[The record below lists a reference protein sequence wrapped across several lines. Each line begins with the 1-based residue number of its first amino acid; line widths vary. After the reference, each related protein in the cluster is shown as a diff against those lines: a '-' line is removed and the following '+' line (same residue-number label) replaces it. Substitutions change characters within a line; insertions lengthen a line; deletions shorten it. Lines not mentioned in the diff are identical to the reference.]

1 MAPIF
6 GQPIPEREDGMN
18 DGSIPDALTFDDVLL
33 LPGRSTVLPTEVDT
47 TTNFSRK
54 VKLNVPLASAAMD
67 TVTESRLAI
76 AIARQGGV
84 GIVHRSMPA
93 EKQAEEVDR
102 VKRSESGMI
111 VDPVT
116 ISPDITIRQALEI
129 MNKYKISG
137 LPVTRGSRLTGILTN
152 RDLRF
157 EKNHSQLV
165 SSVMTKENLVTVPV
179 GTTLDEAER
188 ILQKHRIEKLLVVDQ
203 DFNLKG
209 LITVKDIQKKLEYPR
224 AAKDEHGRLR
234 VGAAVGA
241 AGDFLERAVE
251 LSKAKVDVLAI
262 DTAHGHSFRVMEAI
276 KAIRQRLPETQVIA
290 GNVATYEGAK
300 ELISL
305 GVDGLKVG
313 IGPGSIC
320 TTRVVTGAGV
330 PQLTAIMEAARAA
343 KGTDVPLIADGGI
356 KYSGDISK
364 ALAAGASCVMIGSLF
379 AGTEESPGETIL
391 YQGRTFK
398 SYRGMGS
405 TGAMEAGSD
414 RYATVQ
420 DTSEHGKSVPEGVEG
435 RVPYKGPL
443 GALTDQLVG
452 GLRSG
457 MGYVGASTLKEFQ
470 EKSRFIRVTA
480 AGLRESH
487 VHDVIITKEAPNYR
501 ME

>member
-1 MAPIF
+1 
-6 GQPIPEREDGMN
+6 MN
-18 DGSIPDALTFDDVLL
+18 DGPISEGLTFDDVLL
-33 LPGRSTVLPTEVDT
+33 LPGKSSVLPTEVDT
-47 TTNFSRK
+47 RTNFTRK
-54 VKLNVPLASAAMD
+54 LALNIPLASSAMD

-76 AIARQGGV
+76 AIARQGGL
-84 GIVHRSMPA
+84 GIVHRNMPIDR
-93 EKQAEEVDR
+93 QGQEVDR

-116 ISPDITIRQALEI
+116 ISPDITLRQALEI
-129 MNKYKISG
+129 MTKYRISG

-157 EKNHSQLV
+157 EKNHTQLV
-165 SSVMTKENLVTVPV
+165 SSVMTKDNLVTVPM
-179 GTTLDEAER
+179 GTTLEEAER

-224 AAKDEHGRLR
+224 SAKDEQGRLR

-241 AGDFLERAVE
+241 TGDFLERAVE
-251 LSKAKVDVLAI
+251 MSKAKVDVLAI
-262 DTAHGHSFRVMEAI
+262 DTAHGHSERVMEAI
-276 KAIRQRLPETQVIA
+276 KAIRHRLPEMQIVA
-290 GNVATYEGAK
+290 GNVATFEGARD
-300 ELISL
+300 LISL
-305 GVDGLKVG
+305 GIDGLKVG

-330 PQLTAIMEAARAA
+330 PQLTAILEASRAA
-343 KGTDVPLIADGGI
+343 KGTGVPIIADGGI
-356 KYSGDISK
+356 KFSGDITK
-364 ALAAGASCVMIGSLF
+364 AIAAGASCVMIGSLF

-391 YQGRTFK
+391 FQGRTFK

-405 TGAMEAGSD
+405 TGAMDAGSD
-414 RYATVQ
+414 RYAVVQ
-420 DTSEHGKSVPEGVEG
+420 ETGDRGKSVPEGVEG

-443 GALTDQLVG
+443 GGLTDQLVG
-452 GLRSG
+452 GLKSG
-457 MGYVGASTLKEFQ
+457 MGYVGAETLKQ
-470 EKSRFIRVTA
+470 LTEKSCFVRITA

-487 VHDVIITKEAPNYR
+487 VHDVVITKEAPNYR

>member
-1 MAPIF
+1 MALICARPSLREA
-6 GQPIPEREDGMN
+6 GMMDSGIPEG
-18 DGSIPDALTFDDVLL
+18 LTFDDVLL
-33 LPGRSTVLPTEVDT
+33 LPGRSAVLPTEVDT
-47 TTNFSRK
+47 TTKFARK
-54 VKLNVPLASAAMD
+54 LPINIPLASAAMD

-76 AIARQGGV
+76 AIARQGGI
-84 GIVHRSMPA
+84 GMVHRNMPIDR
-93 EKQAEEVDR
+93 QGEEVDR

-116 ISPDITIRQALEI
+116 ISPDITLRQALEI

-157 EKNHSQLV
+157 EKNHAQLV
-165 SSVMTKENLVTVPV
+165 GSVMTKDNLVTVPV
-179 GTTLDEAER
+179 GTTLEEAER

-224 AAKDEHGRLR
+224 AAKDEQGRLR

-241 AGDFLERAVE
+241 TGDFLERAVE
-251 LSKAKVDVLAI
+251 MSKAKADVLAI
-262 DTAHGHSFRVMEAI
+262 DTAHGHSERVMEAI
-276 KAIRQRLPETQVIA
+276 KAIRHRLPEMQLIA
-290 GNVATYEGAK
+290 GNVATFEGAK

-305 GVDGLKVG
+305 GIDGLKVG

-330 PQLTAIMEAARAA
+330 PQLTAIMEAGRAA
-343 KGTDVPLIADGGI
+343 KGTDVAIIADGGI

-405 TGAMEAGSD
+405 TGAMESGSD
-414 RYATVQ
+414 RYALVQ
-420 DTSEHGKSVPEGVEG
+420 DSEERGKSVPEGVEG
-435 RVPYKGPL
+435 RVPYKGQL

-452 GLRSG
+452 GLKSG
-457 MGYVGASTLKEFQ
+457 MGYVGAATLKEFQ
-470 EKSRFIRVTA
+470 EKSRFVRITA